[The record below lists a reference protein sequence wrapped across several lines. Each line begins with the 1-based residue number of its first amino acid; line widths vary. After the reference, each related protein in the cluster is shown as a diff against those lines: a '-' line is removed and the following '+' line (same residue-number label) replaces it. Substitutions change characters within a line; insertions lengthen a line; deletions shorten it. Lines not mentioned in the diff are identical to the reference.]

1 MKTGN
6 IAVALVA
13 ASSMVGW
20 TAATASAQIDVIGGQ
35 TNVLLDFATLE
46 EAAGLTLAG
55 VVGDTIAPGDLGE
68 GSVAFPINSRN
79 AATLPTTFSF
89 SDGLADFSGTIEHS
103 GGVEFNAGAIL
114 VGNFTIGFDALRVG
128 GDRSGFFVESRLGIE
143 EILFD
148 IETPSTVSASGSGL
162 EIGANLLVSSEFAAL
177 LETAGL
183 ALTDL
188 TGATVGE
195 ALVVAAVPS
204 PGAIALAGIGGL
216 ALSRRRR
223 GG

>member
-1 MKTGN
+1 MMKTGN
-6 IAVALVA
+6 MAMLVIA
-13 ASSMVGW
+13 ASGVVGW
-20 TAATASAQIDVIGGQ
+20 TAASASAQIDVIGGQ

-46 EAAGLTLAG
+46 SAAGLTLAG

-68 GSVAFPINSRN
+68 GSVAFPINPRN
-79 AATLPTTFSF
+79 AVPLPTTFSYA
-89 SDGLADFSGTIEHS
+89 DGLAGFSGTIEHT
-103 GGVEFNAGAIL
+103 GGVEFNGGAIV

-148 IETPSTVSASGSGL
+148 IENPGTVSATGSGL
-162 EIGANLLVSSEFAAL
+162 EIGANLLVSSEFADL

-183 ALTDL
+183 ALTNL

-204 PGAIALAGIGGL
+204 PGAFALAGISGL
-216 ALSRRRR
+216 AISRRRR
-223 GG
+223 